1 MALRFAGVVHQHR
14 GESRLNRSVWVPS
27 SIALIAGLG
36 FVYVVTDDRVT
47 PTIPSEA
54 AETALFVPP
63 AREAR
68 VEVSYRRDA
77 DDPFSDVAVATV
89 EPFDG
94 DGDDGVATIP
104 ANSLMPARAE
114 PSAARSLQ
122 RLAAA
127 GDAKAKALEIAEAAG
142 NASAD
147 RDLAVA
153 DGPAETVASAWQS
166 AYFADNPLV
175 GQVFGADGTPSSQ
188 DALLGAAHGARYV
201 LLGEIHDNPDHHLIQ
216 SDIIGGL
223 ARLGAKPSVVFEMI
237 PQGFADV
244 LARFEAG
251 DDKDLATLAE
261 RLEWTE
267 RGWPDFSLYRPI
279 FESAVANDLPIRAGN
294 LDRETVGAIA
304 KDGVKAL
311 SDADVRRWGLDD
323 PMPAAQ
329 SAELAETIRE
339 AHCGLMPDAAIEP
352 MTLVQRARD
361 GALAQ
366 AMIGA
371 AEQSDSGNAVLIAG
385 SGHVRNDWAVP
396 AILGE
401 REPQSRAV
409 SVQMVEV
416 AEGDG
421 QPADYG
427 LTPATPA
434 PFDFTIFTPRQD
446 VSDRCAELRARMGTS
461 AN

>member
-1 MALRFAGVVHQHR
+1 MAARFAGVPSAL
-14 GESRLNRSVWVPS
+14 GGKPFEPFRLVPS
-27 SIALIAGLG
+27 SIVLLAGLG
-36 FVYVVTDDRVT
+36 TVFVGTTDRLT
-47 PTIPSEA
+47 PTVPSEA
-54 AETALFVPP
+54 VKTAEFVPP
-63 AREAR
+63 EREAR
-68 VEVSYRRDA
+68 VEVSYRRDG

-94 DGDDGVATIP
+94 DGDDALEMIA
-104 ANSLMPARAE
+104 ANSLLPAQAV
-114 PSAARSLQ
+114 PKAARSLQ

-127 GDAKAKALEIAEAAG
+127 GDAKAKALKIAEAAG
-142 NASAD
+142 DASAD
-147 RDLAVA
+147 RQPAVI
-153 DGPAETVASAWQS
+153 DTPAEPARSAWQS
-166 AYFADNPLV
+166 DYFADNPLV

-223 ARLGAKPSVVFEMI
+223 AKLGAKPSVVFEMI
-237 PQGFADV
+237 PQSFADI

-251 DDKDLATLAE
+251 ADKDLATLAE
-261 RLEWTE
+261 RLEWSE

-304 KDGVKAL
+304 EDGVKAL
-311 SDADVRRWGLDD
+311 TDADVERWGLDD
-323 PMPAAQ
+323 PIPVAQ
-329 SAELAETIRE
+329 SAELAETIRA

-361 GALAQ
+361 GALAE

-371 AEQSDSGNAVLIAG
+371 AKQSETGSAVLIAG

-396 AILGE
+396 AILAE

-434 PFDFTIFTPRQD
+434 PFDFTIFTPRQN
-446 VSDRCAELRARMGTS
+446 VSDRCAELRAQMGAS
-461 AN
+461 ID

>member
-1 MALRFAGVVHQHR
+1 MAARFAGVPSAL

-27 SIALIAGLG
+27 SIVLLAGLG
-36 FVYVVTDDRVT
+36 TVFVGTADSLT

-54 AETALFVPP
+54 AETVEFVPP

-68 VEVSYRRDA
+68 VEVSYRRDG

-94 DGDDGVATIP
+94 DGDDAVEKIP
-104 ANSLMPARAE
+104 ANSLLPAQAV
-114 PSAARSLQ
+114 PKAARSLQ

-127 GDAKAKALEIAEAAG
+127 GDAKAKALKVAEAAG
-142 NASAD
+142 DASAD
-147 RDLAVA
+147 RQPAMLDK
-153 DGPAETVASAWQS
+153 PAEPARSAWQS

-223 ARLGAKPSVVFEMI
+223 AKLGAKPSVVFEMI
-237 PQGFADV
+237 PQGFAEI
-244 LARFEAG
+244 LAVFEAR

-261 RLEWTE
+261 RLQWSE

-294 LDRETVGAIA
+294 LDRETVRAIA
-304 KDGVKAL
+304 EDGLEAL
-311 SDADVRRWGLDD
+311 TDADVKQWGLDD
-323 PMPAAQ
+323 PMPTAQ

-339 AHCGLMPDAAIEP
+339 AHCGLMPEGAIAP

-361 GALAQ
+361 GALAE

-371 AEQSDSGNAVLIAG
+371 AGETGSAVLIAG
-385 SGHVRNDWAVP
+385 SGHVRNDRAVP
-396 AILGE
+396 AILAD
-401 REPQSRAV
+401 REPQARAV

-416 AEGDG
+416 AEGEG

-427 LTPATPA
+427 LTPAAPA
-434 PFDFTIFTPRQD
+434 PFDFTIFTPRQN
-446 VSDRCAELRARMGTS
+446 VSDRCAELRAQMGAS
-461 AN
+461 AD

>member
-1 MALRFAGVVHQHR
+1 MVARFAGVFHQHW

-27 SIALIAGLG
+27 SIVLLAGLG
-36 FVYVVTDDRVT
+36 TVFVGTTDPLT

-54 AETALFVPP
+54 AKTAEFVPP

-68 VEVSYRRDA
+68 VAVSYRRDG
-77 DDPFSDVAVATV
+77 DDPFSDIAVATV

-94 DGDDGVATIP
+94 DVADAVETIP
-104 ANSLMPARAE
+104 ANSLLPARAV
-114 PSAARSLQ
+114 PKAARSLQ
-122 RLAAA
+122 HLAAA
-127 GDAKAKALEIAEAAG
+127 GDAKAEALIIAESSG
-142 NASAD
+142 DASPD
-147 RDLAVA
+147 RQSAMVDK
-153 DGPAETVASAWQS
+153 PAEAVASAWQS
-166 AYFADNPLV
+166 EYFADNPLV
-175 GQVFGADGTPSSQ
+175 GQVVSADGTPSSQ

-223 ARLGAKPSVVFEMI
+223 AKLGAKPSVVFEMI
-237 PQGFADV
+237 PQGFADI
-244 LARFEAG
+244 LARFETG
-251 DDKDLATLAE
+251 KDKDLTTLAE
-261 RLEWTE
+261 RLEWSQ

-294 LDRETVGAIA
+294 LDRETVRAIA
-304 KDGVKAL
+304 KDGVTAL

-323 PMPAAQ
+323 PMPEAQ

-339 AHCGLMPDAAIEP
+339 AHCGLMPDAAIAP

-361 GALAQ
+361 GALAE

-371 AEQSDSGNAVLIAG
+371 VGETGSAVLIAG

-396 AILGE
+396 AILAE
-401 REPQSRAV
+401 REPQARAV

-416 AEGDG
+416 AEGEG
-421 QPADYG
+421 RPGDYG

-434 PFDFTIFTPRQD
+434 PFDFTIFTPRQN
-446 VSDRCAELRARMGTS
+446 VGDRCAELRAMMGAS
-461 AN
+461 AD

>member
-1 MALRFAGVVHQHR
+1 M
-14 GESRLNRSVWVPS
+14 NRSVWVPS
-27 SIALIAGLG
+27 SIVLLAGLG
-36 FVYVVTDDRVT
+36 TVFVGTADRVT
-47 PTIPSEA
+47 PTVPSEA
-54 AETALFVPP
+54 AKTAEFVPP

-68 VEVSYRRDA
+68 VEVSYRRDG

-94 DGDDGVATIP
+94 DGDDAVETIP
-104 ANSLMPARAE
+104 ANSLLPAQAV
-114 PSAARSLQ
+114 PKAARSLQ

-127 GDAKAKALEIAEAAG
+127 GDAKAKALKIAEAAG
-142 NASAD
+142 DASAD
-147 RDLAVA
+147 RQ
-153 DGPAETVASAWQS
+153 PAMLDKPVEPARSAWQS

-223 ARLGAKPSVVFEMI
+223 AKLGAKPSVVFEMI
-237 PQGFADV
+237 PQGFADI
-244 LARFEAG
+244 LAGFEAG

-261 RLEWTE
+261 RLQWSE

-279 FESAVANDLPIRAGN
+279 FDSAVANDLPIRAGN
-294 LDRETVGAIA
+294 LDRETVRAIA
-304 KDGVKAL
+304 EDGVTAL
-311 SDADVRRWGLDD
+311 TDANVRRWSLDD
-323 PMPAAQ
+323 QMPAAQ

-339 AHCGLMPDAAIEP
+339 AHCGLMPDGAIAP

-361 GALAQ
+361 GALAE

-371 AEQSDSGNAVLIAG
+371 AGETGSAVLIAG

-396 AILGE
+396 VILAE

-416 AEGDG
+416 AEGEG

-427 LTPATPA
+427 LTPAAPA
-434 PFDFTIFTPRQD
+434 PFDFTIFTPRQN
-446 VSDRCAELRARMGTS
+446 VSDRCAELRAQMGAS
-461 AN
+461 VD

>member
-1 MALRFAGVVHQHR
+1 ML
-14 GESRLNRSVWVPS
+14 L
-27 SIALIAGLG
+27 AGLG
-36 FVYVVTDDRVT
+36 TVFVGTADRVT
-47 PTIPSEA
+47 PTIPSEVA
-54 AETALFVPP
+54 KTAEFVPS

-68 VEVSYRRDA
+68 VAVSYRRDG
-77 DDPFSDVAVATV
+77 DDPFSDIAVATV

-94 DGDDGVATIP
+94 DGDDVVATIP
-104 ANSLMPARAE
+104 ANSLLPVQAV
-114 PSAARSLQ
+114 PKAARSLQ

-127 GDAKAKALEIAEAAG
+127 GDAKAEALKIAEAAG
-142 NASAD
+142 DVDVDASAD
-147 RDLAVA
+147 RQPAMIDE
-153 DGPAETVASAWQS
+153 PAEPARSAWQS
-166 AYFADNPLV
+166 EFFADNPLV
-175 GQVFGADGTPSSQ
+175 GAVFGADGTPSSQ

-216 SDIIGGL
+216 ADIVGGL
-223 ARLGAKPSVVFEMI
+223 AKLGAKPSVVFEMI
-237 PQGFADV
+237 PQGFADI
-244 LARFEAG
+244 LARFETGA
-251 DDKDLATLAE
+251 DKDLTALAE
-261 RLEWTE
+261 RLEWSE

-311 SDADVRRWGLDD
+311 TDADVRRWGLDD
-323 PMPAAQ
+323 PMPPAQ
-329 SAELAETIRE
+329 SAELADTIRE
-339 AHCGLMPDAAIEP
+339 AHCGLMPDGAIAP

-361 GALAQ
+361 GALAN
-366 AMIGA
+366 AMIDA
-371 AEQSDSGNAVLIAG
+371 AKQSESGNAVLIAG

-396 AILGE
+396 AILAE

-416 AEGDG
+416 AEGEG

-427 LTPATPA
+427 MTPAA
-434 PFDFTIFTPRQD
+434 PVRFDFTIFTPRQD
-446 VSDRCAELRARMGTS
+446 VSDRCAELREQMGAS

>member
-1 MALRFAGVVHQHR
+1 VL
-14 GESRLNRSVWVPS
+14 L
-27 SIALIAGLG
+27 AGLG
-36 FVYVVTDDRVT
+36 TVFVGTTDRLT
-47 PTIPSEA
+47 PTVPSEA
-54 AETALFVPP
+54 VKTAEFVPP
-63 AREAR
+63 EREAR
-68 VEVSYRRDA
+68 VEVSYRRDG

-94 DGDDGVATIP
+94 DGDDAVETIP
-104 ANSLMPARAE
+104 ANSLLPAQAV
-114 PSAARSLQ
+114 PKAARSLQ

-127 GDAKAKALEIAEAAG
+127 GDAKAKALQIAEAAG
-142 NASAD
+142 DASAD
-147 RDLAVA
+147 RQPAMLDK
-153 DGPAETVASAWQS
+153 PAETGASAWQS

-223 ARLGAKPSVVFEMI
+223 AKLGAKPSVVFEMI
-237 PQGFADV
+237 PQGFAEI
-244 LARFEAG
+244 LAGFEAG

-261 RLEWTE
+261 RLQWSE

-294 LDRETVGAIA
+294 LDRETVRAIA
-304 KDGVKAL
+304 EDGVTAL
-311 SDADVRRWGLDD
+311 TDADVKRWGLDD
-323 PMPAAQ
+323 PMPTAQ

-339 AHCGLMPDAAIEP
+339 AHCGLMPEGAIAP

-361 GALAQ
+361 GALAE

-371 AEQSDSGNAVLIAG
+371 AGETGSAVLIAG

-396 AILGE
+396 AILTE
-401 REPQSRAV
+401 REPQARAV

-416 AEGDG
+416 ADGEG

-427 LTPATPA
+427 LTPAAPA
-434 PFDFTIFTPRQD
+434 PFDFTIFTPRQN
-446 VSDRCAELRARMGTS
+446 VSDRCAELRAQMGAS
-461 AN
+461 ID